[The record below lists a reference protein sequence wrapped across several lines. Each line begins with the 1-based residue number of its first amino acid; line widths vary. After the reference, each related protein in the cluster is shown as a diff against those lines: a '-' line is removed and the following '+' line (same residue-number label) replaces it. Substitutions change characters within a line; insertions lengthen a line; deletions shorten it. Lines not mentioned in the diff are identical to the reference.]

1 MGKNTMILLL
11 LGVIYLKICLV
22 ASQND
27 ESSLLAL
34 QANINSDILSRN
46 WSPQTLFCTW
56 IGVNC
61 SRGDSRVRGL
71 DLSSMGLN
79 GTIPAIIGKLSF
91 LTVLNMTNNSIHGV
105 IPPEIGNLRQL
116 RSLDLSM
123 NRLTDHIPE
132 SLGWLRNLESLSL
145 SYNQLKGDIP
155 TSLSAC
161 VELQI
166 FDLSHNNLTGNIPV
180 GFGNF
185 SQLQK
190 FILWKNE
197 LTGELPSTIFNIS
210 SVLTIDV
217 SENQMFGKLPQD
229 ICSHPASKLEELWL
243 YSNQFDGPILPNL
256 NRCRSIKILSV
267 SRNNFTGNIP
277 PGFSN
282 LTTIQNVG
290 LGRNAFS
297 GTIPSSI
304 GNLPNLGVFDI
315 AENNFHGT
323 IPSEIG
329 NLPNLTWFNVKSN
342 SLTGEVPQSIFNLS
356 TLIVLTLS
364 MNNFSGSLPTSIGTM
379 LPNIRDFIL
388 TGNRFNGTIPSSIS
402 NLSKLEILDLSNNS
416 FTGQIPITIG
426 KMSSLQRLTLSNNF
440 FANNVSKPE
449 QDFLSSL
456 SNSKSLTTINIDS
469 NPISGVL
476 PKSIGLGN
484 MTLSL
489 EQFTA
494 HSCGFVGRLPD
505 EIGNLTKLVSLNLG
519 YNDLTGSVPTVLG
532 SLKNMQKLDLYGNN
546 LQGALEVLCNLEKLF
561 SVDLR
566 ENRYVGRIP
575 GCLGSLS
582 MLTEINLAFNE
593 FNSSIPS
600 SLWSK
605 EWIQKMNLSNNF
617 LDGSLP
623 LEFGSTKT
631 LRELDLSGNQISGE
645 IPSTI
650 SELQSLIHLSLS
662 DNKMDG
668 PIDESLSDLKDLQ
681 YLDLSQN
688 RFSGLI
694 PESLEELAYLTYFN
708 VSFNELSGKIPDE
721 GPFENF
727 TAEMFMGNKG
737 LCGAPR
743 FKVEACKISRRTHSS
758 KTKHLKYILPP
769 IGAGLSGALLL
780 FLILKRRSKKLSP
793 SLSSSAS
800 PLGRTDDKLSYHEI
814 LYATRNLHEENLVGK
829 GSYGSVYRG
838 DFPDLKAVAIKVFNL
853 DVQGAMKSFDKEC
866 QMMHNIRHRNLVKV
880 ISSCSGVDF
889 KALVMEYMPK
899 GNLEKWLYS
908 AESSLNIS
916 ERFRIMVDVAS
927 GIAHLHDGLI
937 PPIVH
942 CDLKLNNIL
951 LDKDMVAHVA
961 DFGIA
966 KLLTQEQRMRQ
977 TRTLGM
983 IGYMAP
989 EYGSDG
995 LISTMVDVYSYGI
1008 LVMEILTRRRP
1019 TDEMFSGELT
1029 MRRWVSESFPSSVM
1043 QIVDQEL
1050 LRMSDESVRARH
1062 ERCLTSA
1069 MELAVECTTD
1079 LAEERPNMKYVAV
1092 RINEIKLKLLKSQN

>member
-1 MGKNTMILLL
+1 MGKKTMIPLLL
-11 LGVIYLKICLV
+11 LGVIYLKICVV
-22 ASQND
+22 ASQNTSNID

-46 WSPQTLFCTW
+46 WLPQTPFCTW

-61 SRGDSRVRGL
+61 SRGGSRVTGL
-71 DLSSMGLN
+71 DLSNMGLN
-79 GTIPAIIGKLSF
+79 GTIPAIIGNLSF
-91 LTVLNMTNNSIHGV
+91 LTVLNMRNNSINGL

-116 RSLDLSM
+116 RSLDLSN

-166 FDLSHNNLTGNIPV
+166 FDLSHNNLTGSIPV

-190 FILWKNE
+190 FILWNNE
-197 LTGELPSTIFNIS
+197 LTGELPSTIFNIPS
-210 SVLTIDV
+210 ILTIDV
-217 SENQMFGKLPQD
+217 SVNQMFGKLPQD

-277 PGFSN
+277 PEFSN
-282 LTTIQNVG
+282 LTTIEFAG
-290 LGRNAFS
+290 LGRNAFT
-297 GTIPSSI
+297 GTIPPSI
-304 GNLPNLGVFDI
+304 GSLPNLRVFDI

-356 TLIVLTLS
+356 TLIMLTLS
-364 MNNFSGSLPTSIGTM
+364 MNNFSGSLPTSIATM
-379 LPNIRDFIL
+379 LPNIRDFII

-416 FTGQIPITIG
+416 FTGVIPITLG
-426 KMSSLQRLTLSNNF
+426 NMSSLKRLTLSNNF
-440 FANNVSKPE
+440 FANNVSNPE
-449 QDFLSSL
+449 QDFLSPL
-456 SNSKSLTTINIDS
+456 SNSNSLNILNIDS
-469 NPISGVL
+469 NPMSGVL

-484 MTLSL
+484 ITLSL

-519 YNDLTGSVPTVLG
+519 YNDMNGSVPTVLG
-532 SLKNMQKLDLYGNN
+532 SLKNLQKLDLYGNK
-546 LQGALEVLCNLEKLF
+546 LQGAVEVLCNLEKLF

-566 ENRYVGRIP
+566 ENKFVGQIP

-582 MLTEINLAFNE
+582 TLREINLAFNE

-600 SLWSK
+600 SLWSN
-605 EWIQKMNLSNNF
+605 EWILKMNLSNNF

-623 LEFGSTKT
+623 PEIGSMKRVT
-631 LRELDLSGNQISGE
+631 ELDISGNQISGE
-645 IPSTI
+645 IPKTI

-662 DNKMDG
+662 DNNMDG

-688 RFSGLI
+688 KFSGSI
-694 PESLEELAYLTYFN
+694 PVSLEELAYLTYFN

-721 GPFENF
+721 GPFGNF
-727 TAEMFMGNKG
+727 TDAMFAGNNG

-743 FKVEACKISRRTHSS
+743 FKVEACKTSKRRKS
-758 KTKHLKYILPP
+758 KHLKYILPP
-769 IGAGLSGALLL
+769 IGAGLLGALLL
-780 FLILKRRSKKLSP
+780 FLILRRRSKKLSP
-793 SLSSSAS
+793 SLSGS
-800 PLGRTDDKLSYHEI
+800 PHGRMKDKLSHHEI
-814 LYATRNLHEENLVGK
+814 LYATSNLHEENLIGK

-838 DFPDLKAVAIKVFNL
+838 DFSDSKAVAIKVFNL
-853 DVQGAMKSFDKEC
+853 DVQGAMKSFDIEC
-866 QMMHNIRHRNLVKV
+866 QMMHTIRHRNLVKV
-880 ISSCSGVDF
+880 ITSCSGVDF
-889 KALVMEYMPK
+889 KALVMAYMPN

-908 AESSLNIS
+908 AETSLDIYQ
-916 ERFRIMVDVAS
+916 RFGIMLDVAS
-927 GIAHLHDGLI
+927 GIEHLHEGLR
-937 PPIVH
+937 PPIAH
-942 CDLKLNNIL
+942 CDLKPNNIL
-951 LDKDMVAHVA
+951 LNKDMVAKVG

-966 KLLTQEQRMRQ
+966 KLLTQQQRMQQ
-977 TRTLGM
+977 TRTLGT

-1043 QIVDQEL
+1043 QIVDWQL
-1050 LRMSDESVRARH
+1050 LKMSDESIRARH
-1062 ERCLTSA
+1062 ERCLMSA
-1069 MELAVECTTD
+1069 MELAVECTAD
-1079 LAEERPNMKYVAV
+1079 LAERPNMKYVAT
-1092 RINEIKLKLLKSQN
+1092 RINEIKLNLLKSIS

>member
-1 MGKNTMILLL
+1 
-11 LGVIYLKICLV
+11 
-22 ASQND
+22 
-27 ESSLLAL
+27 
-34 QANINSDILSRN
+34 
-46 WSPQTLFCTW
+46 
-56 IGVNC
+56 
-61 SRGDSRVRGL
+61 
-71 DLSSMGLN
+71 
-79 GTIPAIIGKLSF
+79 
-91 LTVLNMTNNSIHGV
+91 
-105 IPPEIGNLRQL
+105 
-116 RSLDLSM
+116 
-123 NRLTDHIPE
+123 
-132 SLGWLRNLESLSL
+132 
-145 SYNQLKGDIP
+145 
-155 TSLSAC
+155 
-161 VELQI
+161 
-166 FDLSHNNLTGNIPV
+166 
-180 GFGNF
+180 
-185 SQLQK
+185 
-190 FILWKNE
+190 
-197 LTGELPSTIFNIS
+197 
-210 SVLTIDV
+210 
-217 SENQMFGKLPQD
+217 MFGKLPQD

-256 NRCRSIKILSV
+256 NRGRSIKILSV

-282 LTTIQNVG
+282 LTTIESVG
-290 LGRNAFS
+290 LGRNAFTS
-297 GTIPSSI
+297 TIPPSI
-304 GNLPNLGVFDI
+304 GSLPNLGTFDI

-342 SLTGEVPQSIFNLS
+342 ILTGEVPQSIFNLS

-388 TGNRFNGTIPSSIS
+388 TGNRFNGTIPSSTS
-402 NLSKLEILDLSNNS
+402 NLSKLQILDLSNNS
-416 FTGQIPITIG
+416 FTGQIPITLG
-426 KMSSLQRLTLSNNF
+426 NMSSLQRLTLSNNF

-494 HSCGFVGRLPD
+494 RSCGFVGRLPD
-505 EIGNLTKLVSLNLG
+505 ETGNLTKLVWLNLG

-532 SLKNMQKLDLYGNN
+532 SLKNPQKLDLYGNK
-546 LQGALEVLCNLEKLF
+546 LQRGVVLLCNLENLF

-566 ENRYVGRIP
+566 ENRFVGWIP

-582 MLTEINLAFNE
+582 ILKEINMAFNE
-593 FNSSIPS
+593 FNFSIPS
-600 SLWSK
+600 SLWSNK
-605 EWIQKMNLSNNF
+605 WIQKMNLSNNF
-617 LDGSLP
+617 LDGSLRP
-623 LEFGSTKT
+623 KFGSTKMLT
-631 LRELDLSGNQISGE
+631 ELDLSGNQMSGK
-645 IPSTI
+645 ILSTI

-662 DNKMDG
+662 DNKMDD
-668 PIDESLSDLKDLQ
+668 PIVQSLSDLKVLQ

-694 PESLEELAYLTYFN
+694 PESLDELADLTYFN

-721 GPFENF
+721 GPFGNF
-727 TAEMFMGNKG
+727 TDEMFVGNKG

-743 FKVEACKISRRTHSS
+743 FKVEACKISKRRKS
-758 KTKHLKYILPP
+758 KHLKYILPP
-769 IGAGLSGALLL
+769 IGAGLLGALLL

-793 SLSSSAS
+793 SLSFSAS

-838 DFPDLKAVAIKVFNL
+838 DFPDSKAVAIKVFNL

-880 ISSCSGVDF
+880 ISSCSVLDF
-889 KALVMEYMPK
+889 KALVMEYMSK

-908 AESSLNIS
+908 VESSLNIS

-927 GIAHLHDGLI
+927 GIAHLRDGLR
-937 PPIVH
+937 PPIAH
-942 CDLKLNNIL
+942 CDLKPNNIL
-951 LDKDMVAHVA
+951 LDKDMVAHVG
-961 DFGIA
+961 DFGIS
-966 KLLTQEQRMRQ
+966 KLLTQEQRMHQ
-977 TRTLGM
+977 TRTLGT
-983 IGYMAP
+983 IEYMAP

-995 LISTMVDVYSYGI
+995 LISTMVDIYSYGI
-1008 LVMEILTRRRP
+1008 LMMEILTRRSP
-1019 TDEMFSGELT
+1019 TDEMFSGEFT
-1029 MRRWVSESFPSSVM
+1029 MRRWVSESF
-1043 QIVDQEL
+1043 
-1050 LRMSDESVRARH
+1050 DEIEQSIEENSLKQLKSLTKSRFVCFFACARA
-1062 ERCLTSA
+1062 TSNVSIA
-1069 MELAVECTTD
+1069 CRPESGRRFYRVE
-1079 LAEERPNMKYVAV
+1079 VAV
-1092 RINEIKLKLLKSQN
+1092 LIIISELSDADC

>member
-11 LGVIYLKICLV
+11 LGVIYLKICL
-22 ASQND
+22 AQNTSNID
-27 ESSLLAL
+27 ESSLVAL

-46 WSPQTLFCTW
+46 WSPQTPFCTW

-61 SRGDSRVRGL
+61 SRGDSRVTGL
-71 DLSSMGLN
+71 DLSNMGLN
-79 GTIPAIIGKLSF
+79 GTIPAIIGNLSF
-91 LTVLNMTNNSIHGV
+91 LTVLNMRNNSINGL

-132 SLGWLRNLESLSL
+132 SLGWLRNLEI
-145 SYNQLKGDIP
+145 KGRYSDKP
-155 TSLSAC
+155 
-161 VELQI
+161 I
-166 FDLSHNNLTGNIPV
+166 FDLSHNNLTGSIPV

-388 TGNRFNGTIPSSIS
+388 IGSMELF
-402 NLSKLEILDLSNNS
+402 L
-416 FTGQIPITIG
+416 IPITLG
-426 KMSSLQRLTLSNNF
+426 NMSSLQRLTLSNNF

-456 SNSKSLTTINIDS
+456 ANSNSLTTINIDS
-469 NPISGVL
+469 NPISGFL

-505 EIGNLTKLVSLNLG
+505 EIGNLTKLLSLNLG

-532 SLKNMQKLDLYGNN
+532 SLKNLQKLDLYGNKF
-546 LQGALEVLCNLEKLF
+546 QGAVEVLCNLEKLF
-561 SVDLR
+561 SVDLS
-566 ENRYVGRIP
+566 ENRFVGRIP
-575 GCLGSLS
+575 GCFGSLS
-582 MLTEINLAFNE
+582 KLTEINLAFNE

-631 LRELDLSGNQISGE
+631 LRELDLSGNQISGK

-668 PIDESLSDLKDLQ
+668 LIDESLSDLKDLQ

-688 RFSGLI
+688 KFSGLI

-743 FKVEACKISRRTHSS
+743 FKVEACKNSRRTHSS

-793 SLSSSAS
+793 SLPSSAS

-838 DFPDLKAVAIKVFNL
+838 DFPDSKAVAIKVFNL

-889 KALVMEYMPK
+889 KALVMEYMSK

-908 AESSLNIS
+908 AESSLNVS

-942 CDLKLNNIL
+942 CDLKPNNIL

-977 TRTLGM
+977 TRTLGT

-1008 LVMEILTRRRP
+1008 LMMEILTRRSP
-1019 TDEMFSGELT
+1019 TDEMFSGEFM
-1029 MRRWVSESFPSSVM
+1029 MRKWVSESFPSSVM
-1043 QIVDQEL
+1043 QIVDQEYWGYQ
-1050 LRMSDESVRARH
+1050 
-1062 ERCLTSA
+1062 T
-1069 MELAVECTTD
+1069 MELAVECTED
-1079 LAEERPNMKYVAV
+1079 MAEERPNMKYVAA
-1092 RINEIKLKLLKSQN
+1092 RINEIKLKLLKSQS

>member
-79 GTIPAIIGKLSF
+79 GTIPAIIANLSF
-91 LTVLNMTNNSIHGV
+91 LTVLNMRNNSINGL
-105 IPPEIGNLRQL
+105 IPREIGNLTQL
-116 RSLDLSM
+116 SSLDLSM

-132 SLGWLRNLESLSL
+132 SLGLLRNLQSLNL

-166 FDLSHNNLTGNIPV
+166 FDLSHNNLTGTIPV

-210 SVLTIDV
+210 FVLTIDV
-217 SENQMFGKLPQD
+217 SVNQMFGKLPQD

-277 PGFSN
+277 PRFSN
-282 LTTIQNVG
+282 LTTIQKVS
-290 LGRNAFS
+290 LGRNAFT
-297 GTIPSSI
+297 GTIPPSI
-304 GNLPNLGVFDI
+304 GNLPNLAVFDI
-315 AENNFHGT
+315 SENNFHGT

-329 NLPNLTWFNVKSN
+329 NLQNLTWFNVESN
-342 SLTGEVPQSIFNLS
+342 SLTGEVPQSIFNIS
-356 TLIVLTLS
+356 TLIDLILS

-379 LPNIRDFIL
+379 LPNIRNFIL
-388 TGNRFNGTIPSSIS
+388 TRNRFNGTIPSSIS

-416 FTGQIPITIG
+416 FTGQIPITLG
-426 KMSSLQRLTLSNNF
+426 NMSSLQRLTLSNNF

-494 HSCGFVGRLPD
+494 HSCEFVGRLPD

-519 YNDLTGSVPTVLG
+519 YNELTGSVPTVLG
-532 SLKNMQKLDLYGNN
+532 SLKNLQKLDLYGNK
-546 LQGALEVLCNLEKLF
+546 LQGAVEFLCYLENLF

-566 ENRYVGRIP
+566 ENRFVGRIP

-582 MLTEINLAFNE
+582 MLREISMAFNE

-600 SLWSK
+600 SLWSN
-605 EWIQKMNLSNNF
+605 ERIQKMNLSNNF

-631 LRELDLSGNQISGE
+631 LTELDLSGNKISGE

-650 SELQSLIHLSLS
+650 SKLQSLIHLSLS
-662 DNKMDG
+662 NNKMDG

-688 RFSGLI
+688 RFSSLI
-694 PESLEELAYLTYFN
+694 PESLEELTSLNYFN

-721 GPFENF
+721 GPFGNF
-727 TAEMFMGNKG
+727 TDEMFAGNKH

-743 FKVEACKISRRTHSS
+743 FKVEACKMSKRRKS
-758 KTKHLKYILPP
+758 KHLKYILPP
-769 IGAGLSGALLL
+769 IAAGLLGALLL
-780 FLILKRRSKKLSP
+780 FFILKRWSKKLSP
-793 SLSSSAS
+793 SLSLSAS
-800 PLGRTDDKLSYHEI
+800 PLRRMDDKLSYHEI

-838 DFPDLKAVAIKVFNL
+838 DLPDSKAVAIKVFNL
-853 DVQGAMKSFDKEC
+853 DMQGAMKSFDKEC
-866 QMMHNIRHRNLVKV
+866 QMMHTIRHRNLVKV
-880 ISSCSGVDF
+880 ISSCSRLDF

-927 GIAHLHDGLI
+927 GITHLHDGLI
-937 PPIVH
+937 PPIAH
-942 CDLKLNNIL
+942 CDLKPNNIL
-951 LDKDMVAHVA
+951 LDDDMVAHVG

-966 KLLTQEQRMRQ
+966 KLLTQEQRMQQ
-977 TRTLGM
+977 TRTLGT

-1008 LVMEILTRRRP
+1008 LVMEILTGRRP

-1062 ERCLTSA
+1062 ERWLASA

-1092 RINEIKLKLLKSQN
+1092 RINEIKLKLLKIQS